1 MQTFFGQKPAAKN
14 EKKIFVLNE
23 KKRIS
28 FSPAKRSAQ
37 NPGFLLLI
45 IGRGESGKAILYV
58 SIAGFLGAV
67 KIYFRQMAQ
76 PPRKKWSVRQR
87 MNLNCSNTAIHI
99 NMSTVRVRF
108 AFVRIVL
115 NN

>member
-87 MNLNCSNTAIHI
+87 MNLNVFKHSH
-99 NMSTVRVRF
+99 SH
-108 AFVRIVL
+108 
-115 NN
+115 